1 MMMMVSID
9 LRKVFNF
16 LVGVYLFFGCIFYIP
31 VPKSVPLH
39 TALEWG
45 YVTQELFFR
54 YGALFLILVGCSLT
68 HLRSVKPYLLLSLF
82 ACFFVFAL
90 MNGLS
95 INERRHLLNLGIA
108 IVLIKTIA
116 ENSDESIYKV
126 VGVSFLLVVL
136 VNLAF
141 CVFQYFG
148 IDGLHSYSP
157 NLGPADRVVGLMK
170 IKVHLGVLSAIAAPF
185 IFHLNPLLLV
195 VVLPC
200 LFFGK
205 SSAAVAGL
213 LMAFCMILFTRL
225 KRSKAVLILSALFLV
240 GVSYI
245 LFFDMPEGQFDSRFD
260 VWAQTFFATLKTNP
274 ITGVGLGEFVNWQPL
289 TSQETTT
296 DKLAWLWA
304 HNEYLQLFFEGG
316 LVACFILFTYL
327 KGLFDDFFVFIKSR
341 TVQTVFASILV
352 ILAVSFFH
360 FPFHIARLAIPCL
373 VVIALFE
380 RERAI

>member
-1 MMMMVSID
+1 MVSFD

-31 VPKSVPLH
+31 VPKSVPLQ

-95 INERRHLLNLGIA
+95 IHERRHLLNLGIA

-116 ENSDESIYKV
+116 ENADESIYKV
-126 VGVSFLLVVL
+126 IGVSFLLVVL

-148 IDGLHSYSP
+148 VDGLHSFDP
-157 NLGPADRVVGLMK
+157 RLGKADRVSGLMK

-185 IFHLNPLLLV
+185 LVELSPFLV
-195 VVLPC
+195 VVALP
-200 LFFGK
+200 LLYFGK

-213 LMAFCMILFTRL
+213 IISLFAL
-225 KRSKAVLILSALFLV
+225 LFLRVKKRYAFLISAMMLAV
-240 GVSYI
+240 GAFYVI
-245 LFFDMPEGQFDSRFD
+245 FFDMPGGQFDARFE
-260 VWAQTFFATLKTNP
+260 VWSLVFFTALKMSPIIGSGIGSFAQVGFAT
-274 ITGVGLGEFVNWQPL
+274 G
-289 TSQETTT
+289 QETVS
-296 DKLAWLWA
+296 DNLVWLWA
-304 HNEYLQLFFEGG
+304 HNEYLQVFFEGG
-316 LVACFILFTYL
+316 IIAIFLIFMYL
-327 KGLFDDFFVFIKSR
+327 RNSFSDFFLYRERRHF
-341 TVQTVFASILV
+341 QTVFASFLV
-352 ILAVSFFH
+352 ILGVSFFH
-360 FPFHIARLAIPCL
+360 FPMHIARLAIPC
-373 VVIALFE
+373 VVVLALLE
-380 RERAI
+380 RERSL